1 MLRDIQRFFREAPAL
16 LEAND
21 TSLTLAEFLARG
33 RYGRVFIDEHLL
45 PIGEAVWSARPEV
58 MREFPALFLF
68 RFFANHG
75 FLQVDDRPPWRVI
88 VGGSRT
94 YLEPLTAT
102 YAGRMH
108 RSTPIAL
115 LRRELDTNGRVQVCL
130 RTAAGDEQ
138 RYDRVVLACHADQAR
153 ALLAD
158 PTAREREVL
167 AAFEY
172 QPNLAVL
179 HTDRRMLPRRRAAWA
194 SWNYH
199 VTQPASPRST
209 VSYYMNMLQG
219 FEAEEDYIVTLN
231 RRAAI
236 DPGKILRTIEY
247 QHPIYTREAVAAQAR
262 HAEIDGAHAV
272 HFCGAYWGYGFHE
285 DAVRSAL
292 IVARNIAR
300 ATGTRA
306 PTLRELPQAEQ
317 CPPARRPPAR
327 SPATR
332 STA

>member
-1 MLRDIQRFFREAPAL
+1 
-16 LEAND
+16 
-21 TSLTLAEFLARG
+21 
-33 RYGRVFIDEHLL
+33 
-45 PIGEAVWSARPEV
+45 
-58 MREFPALFLF
+58 
-68 RFFANHG
+68 
-75 FLQVDDRPPWRVI
+75 
-88 VGGSRT
+88 
-94 YLEPLTAT
+94 
-102 YAGRMH
+102 
-108 RSTPIAL
+108 
-115 LRRELDTNGRVQVCL
+115 
-130 RTAAGDEQ
+130 
-138 RYDRVVLACHADQAR
+138 
-153 ALLAD
+153 
-158 PTAREREVL
+158 
-167 AAFEY
+167 
-172 QPNLAVL
+172 
-179 HTDRRMLPRRRAAWA
+179 
-194 SWNYH
+194 
-199 VTQPASPRST
+199 
-209 VSYYMNMLQG
+209 MNMLQG